1 MKNPYDIIRRPLIT
15 EKTTKLVEE
24 RKYTFEVMQ
33 GVTKT
38 EVKKAIEAIYPDINV
53 ISVNIMN
60 VRKKLRKVGKYEG
73 LRPAVR
79 KAIVTLAE
87 GQKLDVF
94 EV

>member
-1 MKNPYDIIRRPLIT
+1 MKNAYDVVKRPLIT
-15 EKTTKLVEE
+15 EKSTKLVEE

-33 GVTKT
+33 GVNKI
-38 EVKKAIEAIYPDINV
+38 EVKHAVEELFKVKVTA
-53 ISVNIMN
+53 VNIIN
-60 VRKKLRKVGKYEG
+60 VRKKERKVGKYEG